1 MADLRTDLE
10 AYVTVA
16 AELSDPRVD
25 RTVALTARGLDEDAW
40 EEIDDAWQARLSE
53 AEAEAEDA
61 AADGVPP
68 LVAAHAEAFA
78 RAQRARVHDVLPFE
92 RFVTAA
98 SALRR
103 GGDLR
108 STLRRLDLTLDAYL
122 TAQAHWTAR
131 MLEDDALF
139 ARFEHAMR

>member
-10 AYVTVA
+10 AYVTAA

-25 RTVALTARGLDEDAW
+25 RAAALAARGLDEDAW
-40 EEIDDAWQARLSE
+40 DEIDDAWQARLSE
-53 AEAEAEDA
+53 AEAEDA
-61 AADGVPP
+61 TSDGVPP

-78 RAQRARVHDVLPFE
+78 RAQRARVRDVLPFE

-98 SALRR
+98 RALRR
-103 GGDLR
+103 GGDLA

-122 TAQAHWTAR
+122 AAQAHWTAR

-139 ARFEHAMR
+139 ARFEHATR